1 MPAMDATRR
10 FAGPALAFLV
20 GAGIELGGYKNDPL
34 ALALFIVAGAWALLA
49 VATWE
54 PVARRLPGGH
64 KLLGP
69 ALKVTIE
76 REEWDDFHHL
86 ARILE
91 IRVRI
96 RNRRR
101 QTKRITGYGLQF
113 DEGGY
118 AGGLN
123 DEALLREVEHRRRN
137 RPKLDSILESHEGV
151 RGWMVYAVPWSGGPG
166 KPAYAFRV
174 TDELNNQYRG

>member
-1 MPAMDATRR
+1 MDAARR
-10 FAGPALAFLV
+10 FAGPVVAFLV
-20 GAGIELGGYKNDPL
+20 GAGLQLGGYQNDPL
-34 ALALFIVAGAWALLA
+34 AVVLFIIAGAWALLA
-49 VATWE
+49 AVTWE
-54 PVARRLPGGH
+54 PIARRLPGGQ

-69 ALKVTIE
+69 DLKVTIE
-76 REEWDDFHHL
+76 REEWDDFQHL

-123 DEALLREVEHRRRN
+123 DQDLLREVEHRKRN
-137 RPKLDSILESHEGV
+137 RPKLDSILESHEEV

-166 KPAYAFRV
+166 TPTYTFRV
-174 TDELNNQYRG
+174 YDELNNEYEAKKP